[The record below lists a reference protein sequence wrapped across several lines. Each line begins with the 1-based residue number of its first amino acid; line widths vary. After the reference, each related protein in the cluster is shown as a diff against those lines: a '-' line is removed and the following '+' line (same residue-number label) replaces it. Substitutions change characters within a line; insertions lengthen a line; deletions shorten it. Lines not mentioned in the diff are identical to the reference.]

1 MIHSKLHLHGVI
13 KESNNIYFEKCLVRG
28 GEVLPIH

>member
-13 KESNNIYFEKCLVRG
+13 KESDNIYFEKCHDRG
-28 GEVLPIH
+28 GDTQI